1 MTHNTQGMIGW
12 PDEHFSHIVGIVQN
26 QPDQPVYGLK
36 CLKIYNSDVLI
47 MHIYIYTCIN
57 R

>member
-47 MHIYIYTCIN
+47 MHIYIYLYK
-57 R
+57 